1 MDFTELHDRLMTDAQ
16 QYDAGSHARG
26 ILTPFRDIILLQRA
40 KFMSYEL
47 IAITLARHGLK
58 ISAPAVGVFCRR
70 NFTKAEIERTRQT
83 LRAGLKEA
91 GRGPSSMAPA
101 PVAPPLGGS
110 APGPSPSSNGRR
122 GPRIARDNY

>member
-1 MDFTELHDRLMTDAQ
+1 MKEIRLDKFESLIIRLNGEDQFTWGMINQDKH
-16 QYDAGSHARG
+16 
-26 ILTPFRDIILLQRA
+26 
-40 KFMSYEL
+40 
-47 IAITLARHGLK
+47 
-58 ISAPAVGVFCRR
+58 
-70 NFTKAEIERTRQT
+70 FTKAEIERTRQT

-110 APGPSPSSNGRR
+110 APGPPPSSNGRR